1 MKTIFDVCY
10 NEKTEQYLDIH
21 LPENSEFSVLL
32 YFHGGGLESGD
43 KAGQKN
49 FFEYMVSHGVAVV
62 SANYRMYPNAE
73 YPDFLADAAD
83 AVVWVFENIGKY
95 GEISGIYIG
104 GSSAGGYISQ
114 MLCFD
119 KTWLS
124 KHGIQPTDIAGFI
137 HDAGQP
143 TCHFNVLRE
152 RGFDTRR
159 VIVDDSAPLYH
170 IGDNEQYSPML
181 IIVSD
186 DDMQNRYEQTML
198 LVSTL
203 KHFGHSANVQ
213 LKVMNGKH
221 CAYVNA
227 VDQNG
232 ESVFG
237 KIAAAF
243 IKGEVK

>member
-10 NEKTEQYLDIH
+10 NEKTKQYVDIY
-21 LPENSEFSVLL
+21 LPESTEFPVLL
-32 YFHGGGLESGD
+32 YFHGGGLENGD
-43 KAGQKN
+43 KADQKI

-62 SANYRMYPNAE
+62 SANYRMYPNAK
-73 YPDFLADAAD
+73 YPDFLIDSADATA
-83 AVVWVFENIGKY
+83 WVFKNIGNY
-95 GEISGIYIG
+95 GKIKGIYVG

-124 KHGIQPTDIAGFI
+124 KHEIKATDISGFI

-152 RGFDTRR
+152 RGLDTRR
-159 VIVDDSAPLYH
+159 VIIDDSAPLYH
-170 IGDNEQYSPML
+170 IGESEQYSPML

-186 DDMQNRYEQTML
+186 NDMQNRYEQTML

-203 KHFGHSANVQ
+203 KHFARFEKVQ
-213 LKVMNGKH
+213 LKVMNGTH
-221 CAYVNA
+221 CAYVEA
-227 VDQNG
+227 TDQNG
-232 ESVFG
+232 ESLFG
-237 KIAAAF
+237 KIVASF
-243 IKGEVK
+243 IKGT